1 MIIIVSSLLHR
12 RRKGLGHFDISVSP
26 TKGLSEDRVEE
37 DLLHLVF
44 NVNFAGDLNPPLASN
59 TRPSLLTVLTQVDLF
74 DDAIQSN
81 IIIIMRDC

>member
-37 DLLHLVF
+37 DHHLVF
-44 NVNFAGDLNPPLASN
+44 NVNFTGDLNPPLASN
-59 TRPSLLTVLTQVDLF
+59 VRPPLLPVLTQVDLF

-81 IIIIMRDC
+81 MIIIMRDC

>member
-37 DLLHLVF
+37 DLHLVF

-59 TRPSLLTVLTQVDLF
+59 TRPPLLPVLTQVDLF

>member
-1 MIIIVSSLLHR
+1 M
-12 RRKGLGHFDISVSP
+12 SP

-59 TRPSLLTVLTQVDLF
+59 TRPPLLPVLTQVDLF

-81 IIIIMRDC
+81 MIIIMRDC